1 MPNVSMRE
9 MLEAGVHFGHQTRF
23 WNPQMAPYIFGERNK
38 IHIVNLEKTL
48 PLYVDALNFLGRMAA
63 NRGQVLFVGTKRA
76 AQECIAREAARCD
89 MPYVDRRWLGGM
101 LTNFRTVR
109 QSINRLKELESMID
123 GGGLDKVSKKEGL
136 SLQRELEKL
145 QRGLGGIQ
153 DMDGVPDVLF
163 IVDVGHEKIAVSEA
177 VKLGIPVV
185 GVVDTNNSPAGVDYI
200 IPGNDDAIRSI
211 ELYVRGA
218 ADAVIEARRLE
229 AGQQLE
235 THLMAATKSRQFAL
249 HPFLQFAFE
258 QVRNIRAERF
268 ICRAKETSA
277 GTVACQRAALHEIH
291 KRRGLSCGTK
301 KAVHHTAHR
310 GSSANAHEVLDVIA
324 ALALETIVP
333 SGAADE

>member
-1 MPNVSMRE
+1 MARRVTGEHLGVFLLKVERVAE
-9 MLEAGVHFGHQTRF
+9 LAGKQNAECLLVEPVHRVHHTR
-23 WNPQMAPYIFGERNK
+23 
-38 IHIVNLEKTL
+38 
-48 PLYVDALNFLGRMAA
+48 
-63 NRGQVLFVGTKRA
+63 
-76 AQECIAREAARCD
+76 
-89 MPYVDRRWLGGM
+89 
-101 LTNFRTVR
+101 
-109 QSINRLKELESMID
+109 
-123 GGGLDKVSKKEGL
+123 
-136 SLQRELEKL
+136 
-145 QRGLGGIQ
+145 
-153 DMDGVPDVLF
+153 
-163 IVDVGHEKIAVSEA
+163 
-177 VKLGIPVV
+177 VV
-185 GVVDTNNSPAGVDYI
+185 GVTADGVKR
-200 IPGNDDAIRSI
+200 AQQ
-211 ELYVRGA
+211 